1 MTRFLRPSGSLPA
14 VTRLSTKQRLFFAAA
29 AFSLVIAG
37 CTTGAGST
45 STTATPTT
53 PGETTTTTAPVE
65 TTTAPVE
72 TSTTTVE
79 VRVTASDSLDSFVV
93 DRIRR
98 ELAELMVKAEEVRGL
113 PFLSVPDVV
122 ILDET
127 EFSARVAETIAEDL
141 DEEDLAIDSRY
152 LALLGMLPEGTD
164 LYGLYIDLFAEQVA
178 GFYDGDEGE
187 LVVPAAP
194 EGFTPLQR
202 VTVVHELVHALTD
215 QYFDFNE
222 DYTTL
227 IDEGNGDDTSAYL
240 AVIEGDAQR
249 ASFVYLESLSPFDAI
264 QVATEAFA
272 IDSTVFDSTP
282 AWIQDDLLFPYRQGL
297 IFTEAVL
304 GAGGL
309 AGIDETYID
318 PPTTTEQILDYDKY
332 VVGEGPLDLPVAA
345 TELAGWDIHDEG
357 SFGEWGLRLI
367 LGESLLPGEA
377 TQAAAGW
384 GNDRYTVYARGDD
397 VAVVLHYIGDAE
409 RDAEEL
415 ADAFIAHI
423 RTSMNAGSPVESG
436 GGLLYE
442 QGSDYVFLDR
452 VEDQVFLI
460 ASTDKVAGA
469 DLRAQLGL

>member
-1 MTRFLRPSGSLPA
+1 
-14 VTRLSTKQRLFFAAA
+14 VIRLSSKRLLFLAAA
-29 AFSLVIAG
+29 AFSLVLVA
-37 CTTGAGST
+37 CTTGAGTT
-45 STTATPTT
+45 STPTT
-53 PGETTTTTAPVE
+53 PGETTTSSETTTTVTPVE
-65 TTTAPVE
+65 TTTTAL
-72 TSTTTVE
+72 E
-79 VRVTASDSLDSFVV
+79 VPVTASDSLDPGVV
-93 DRIRR
+93 ERIQK
-98 ELAELMVKAEEVRGL
+98 ELAELMAEAEEVRGL
-113 PFLSVPDVV
+113 DYLSSPSVV

-141 DEEDLAIDSRY
+141 DEDELAIDSRY

-164 LYGLYIDLFAEQVA
+164 LYGMFIDLYAEQVA

-194 EGFTPLQR
+194 DGFTPLQR
-202 VTVVHELVHALTD
+202 ITVVHELVHALTD

-249 ASFVYLESLSPFDAI
+249 ASFVYLESLSPGDAI
-264 QVATEAFA
+264 QVLTEVLAL
-272 IDSTVFDSTP
+272 DRTVLDSTP
-282 AWIQDDLLFPYRQGL
+282 AWIQDDLLFPYQQGL
-297 IFTEAVL
+297 AFTEAVL

-309 AGIDETYID
+309 AGVDETYVD

-332 VVGEGPLDLPVAA
+332 VVGEGPLDLPSAA
-345 TELAGWDIHDEG
+345 TELSGWDIHDEG

-384 GNDRYTVYARGDD
+384 GNDRFTVYARGDD

-423 RTSMNAGSPVESG
+423 GASMNAGSPAESG
-436 GGLLYE
+436 GGLLYD

-452 VEDQVFLI
+452 VDDQVFLV
-460 ASTDKVAGA
+460 ASTDKGAGA

>member
-1 MTRFLRPSGSLPA
+1 M
-14 VTRLSTKQRLFFAAA
+14 TRLSTKQRLFLAAA
-29 AFSLVIAG
+29 AFSLVVAG

-65 TTTAPVE
+65 STTAPVE
-72 TSTTTVE
+72 TTTTNLE
-79 VRVTASDSLDSFVV
+79 VAVTASDSLDPFVV
-93 DRIRR
+93 ERIQRD
-98 ELAELMVKAEEVRGL
+98 LADLMVEAEQARGL
-113 PFLSVPDVV
+113 AYLSAPTVV

-127 EFSARVAETIAEDL
+127 EFNARVAETIAEDL
-141 DEEDLAIDSRY
+141 DEDELAIDSRY
-152 LALLGMLPEGTD
+152 FALLGMLPEGTD
-164 LYGLYIDLFAEQVA
+164 LYGLFIDLFAEQA
-178 GFYDGDEGE
+178 LGFYDGDEGE

-194 EGFTPLQR
+194 DGFTPLQR
-202 VTVVHELVHALTD
+202 IAVVHELVHALTD
-215 QYFDFNE
+215 QYFDLNE
-222 DYTTL
+222 DYAAL
-227 IDEGNGDDTSAYL
+227 IDEGNGDDTSASL
-240 AVIEGDAQR
+240 AVLEGDAQR
-249 ASFVYLESLSPFDAI
+249 AAFVYLESLSPFDAI
-264 QVATEAFA
+264 QAATEALA
-272 IDSTVFDSTP
+272 IDTTVFDSTP

-297 IFTEAVL
+297 TFTDSVL

-318 PPTTTEQILDYDKY
+318 PPTTTEQILDYDKF
-332 VVGEGPLDLPVAA
+332 VAGEGPLDLPPAA
-345 TELAGWDIHDEG
+345 TELSGWDIHDEG

-384 GNDRYTVYARGDD
+384 GNDRYIVYARGDD

-415 ADAFIAHI
+415 ADAFFAHI
-423 RTSMNAGSPVESG
+423 GTSMNAGAPAESG
-436 GGLLYE
+436 GGLLYD

-452 VEDQVFLI
+452 VDDQVFLI
-460 ASTDKVAGA
+460 ASTDKSAGA

>member
-1 MTRFLRPSGSLPA
+1 
-14 VTRLSTKQRLFFAAA
+14 VIRLSSKRLLFLAAA
-29 AFSLVIAG
+29 AFSLVVAG
-37 CTTGAGST
+37 CTTGAGTT

-65 TTTAPVE
+65 STTAPVE
-72 TSTTTVE
+72 TTTTALE
-79 VRVTASDSLDSFVV
+79 VPVIASDSLDPVV
-93 DRIRR
+93 VERIKRD
-98 ELAELMVKAEEVRGL
+98 LAELVVEAEQVRGL
-113 PFLSVPDVV
+113 PYLSAPRVV

-141 DEEDLAIDSRY
+141 DAEELAIDSRY
-152 LALLGMLPEGTD
+152 LALLGMLPEGAD
-164 LYGLYIDLFAEQVA
+164 LYGLYIDLYSEAVA

-194 EGFTPLQR
+194 DGFTPLQR

-215 QYFDFNE
+215 QHFDFN
-222 DYTTL
+222 DYYTTL

-240 AVIEGDAQR
+240 AVIEGNAQR
-249 ASFVYLESLSPFDAI
+249 ASIVYFESLSPFDAI
-264 QVATEAFA
+264 QAATEALAF
-272 IDSTVFDSTP
+272 DSTVFDSTP

-297 IFTEAVL
+297 TFIEAVL

-309 AGIDETYID
+309 AGVDETFID
-318 PPTTTEQILDYDKY
+318 PPTTTEQILDYEKY
-332 VVGEGPLDLPVAA
+332 VVGEGPLDLPQAA
-345 TELAGWDIHDEG
+345 TELSGWDIHDEG
-357 SFGEWGLRLI
+357 SFGEWGLRLV

-397 VAVVLHYIGDAE
+397 VAIVLHYIGDAE

-423 RTSMNAGSPVESG
+423 GTSMNAGAPAESG
-436 GGLLYE
+436 GGLLYD

-452 VEDQVFLI
+452 VDDQVFFI
-460 ASTDKVAGA
+460 ASTDKGAGA

>member
-1 MTRFLRPSGSLPA
+1 M
-14 VTRLSTKQRLFFAAA
+14 
-29 AFSLVIAG
+29 
-37 CTTGAGST
+37 
-45 STTATPTT
+45 
-53 PGETTTTTAPVE
+53 
-65 TTTAPVE
+65 
-72 TSTTTVE
+72 
-79 VRVTASDSLDSFVV
+79 TASDSLDPVV
-93 DRIRR
+93 VERIQRD
-98 ELAELMVKAEEVRGL
+98 LAELMVEAEEVRGL
-113 PFLSVPDVV
+113 PYLSAPTVV

-141 DEEDLAIDSRY
+141 DEDELAIDSRY

-164 LYGLYIDLFAEQVA
+164 LYGLLIDLYAEQVA
-178 GFYDGDEGE
+178 GFYDGDESE

-194 EGFTPLQR
+194 DGFTPLQR

-222 DYTTL
+222 EYTTL

-264 QVATEAFA
+264 QVATEALA

-297 IFTEAVL
+297 TFTDSVL

-318 PPTTTEQILDYDKY
+318 PPTTTEQILDYDKF
-332 VVGEGPLDLPVAA
+332 VAGEGPLDLPPAA
-345 TELAGWDIHDEG
+345 TELSGWDIHDEA

-397 VAVVLHYIGDAE
+397 VAIVLHYIGDAE

-423 RTSMNAGSPVESG
+423 GTSMNAGLPVESG
-436 GGLLYE
+436 GGLLYD

-452 VEDQVFLI
+452 VDDQVFFI
-460 ASTDKVAGA
+460 ASTDKSAGA